1 MGLSVRLVA
10 PIVAGVLGLGG
21 GTAAALLVDADR
33 QDKSVTADPLG
44 LGIGLADRGCTGQAL
59 LVIGWGNSAS
69 ALAAALAD
77 NRDSAAS
84 YLRTADSCDTLYG
97 REKGPTP
104 DYAAYLG
111 PYDSIAEACELRLTV
126 RHRGD
131 QVTVLRAGNE
141 QAVRCA
147 CYVPAAS
154 APELTPGM
162 ATDAATT
169 PWVRALQQM
178 LVDIDEEQFPNWRI
192 TGVYDDATANRVRE
206 LQTQAGV
213 PSTGIVDTVTWQL
226 VRTRICGTYDV

>member
-1 MGLSVRLVA
+1 MALSIRLVA
-10 PIVAGVLGLGG
+10 PLVAGVLGLGAG
-21 GTAAALLVDADR
+21 AATALLADPDR
-33 QDKSVTADPLG
+33 NDETVRSDPLG
-44 LGIGLADRGCTGQAL
+44 LGIGLADRGCTGEAL

-104 DYAAYLG
+104 EFAAYLG

-147 CYVPAAS
+147 CYVSAAS

-178 LVDIDEEQFPNWRI
+178 LVDLGEEQFPNWRI
-192 TGVYDDATANRVRE
+192 TGVYDDATVNRVRE
-206 LQTQAGV
+206 LQSQSGV
-213 PSTGIVDTVTWQL
+213 PSTGVVDTVTWQL
-226 VRTRICGTYDV
+226 VRNRICGSYEV